1 MKTVL
6 HALALG
12 CLVGVG
18 SFACSGCGSAE
29 STPDKMNGGMM
40 ADEKMS
46 GDAMSGDKMSGDK
59 MSSGKMADEKM
70 N

>member
-1 MKTVL
+1 MKSVL

-46 GDAMSGDKMSGDK
+46 GDAMSGDKMG
-59 MSSGKMADEKM
+59 SGKMADEKM

>member
-18 SFACSGCGSAE
+18 SFACSGCGSAS
-29 STPDKMNGGMM
+29 STPDKMNGEMM

-46 GDAMSGDKMSGDK
+46 GDAMSGDKMG
-59 MSSGKMADEKM
+59 SGKMADEKM

>member
-18 SFACSGCGSAE
+18 SFACSGCGSAS
-29 STPDKMNGGMM
+29 STSDKMNGGMM

-46 GDAMSGDKMSGDK
+46 GDAMSGDKMG
-59 MSSGKMADEKM
+59 SGKMADEKM

>member
-1 MKTVL
+1 MKSVL

-18 SFACSGCGSAE
+18 SFACSGCGSAS
-29 STPDKMNGGMM
+29 STSDKMNGGMM

-46 GDAMSGDKMSGDK
+46 GDAMSGDKMG
-59 MSSGKMADEKM
+59 SGKMADEKM

>member
-1 MKTVL
+1 MKSVL

-18 SFACSGCGSAE
+18 SFACSGCGSAS
-29 STPDKMNGGMM
+29 STPDKMNGEMM

-46 GDAMSGDKMSGDK
+46 GDAMSGDKMG
-59 MSSGKMADEKM
+59 SGKMADEKM

>member
-1 MKTVL
+1 MKSVL

-18 SFACSGCGSAE
+18 SFACSGCGSAS
-29 STPDKMNGGMM
+29 STSDKMNGGIM

-46 GDAMSGDKMSGDK
+46 GDAMSGDKMG
-59 MSSGKMADEKM
+59 SGKMADEKM